1 MSYKYSRELHI
12 EINNMKED
20 MEEKKLIDNDEV
32 LENNSD
38 DNKDTRLHA
47 KNRDIIKQI
56 KEYKV
61 NLLKISNSLIY
72 EKFENDQMFIEQ
84 YS

>member
-1 MSYKYSRELHI
+1 
-12 EINNMKED
+12 MKED
-20 MEEKKLIDNDEV
+20 MEEKKLVDNDEI

-38 DNKDTRLHA
+38 DNKDSRLQA
-47 KNRDIIKQI
+47 KNRDIIKQL

-61 NLLKISNSLIY
+61 NLLKINNSLIY
-72 EKFENDQMFIEQ
+72 EKFENDQMFINQ